1 MLKFN
6 QKVERCSF
14 LISRSV
20 KCVTR
25 TGNLL
30 LLISSL
36 ILRCFAKVFHFK
48 NTRFSTKNLVIK
60 EKISGSGRTELS
72 TFVVRVTH
80 LTVLEIRKLH
90 LSTFWL
96 HFNLL
101 LYSIRTGNLL
111 LLISSLILRCFAKVF
126 HLLCIFIYL
135 KHIDYNKMLKCN
147 QKVERCS
154 FLISRSCININY
166 YDLYVLS
173 VKIHGFPLKIS

>member
-1 MLKFN
+1 LQKLFHLLCIFIYLKHIDYNKMLKFN

-36 ILRCFAKVFHFK
+36 ILRF
-48 NTRFSTKNLVIK
+48 
-60 EKISGSGRTELS
+60 
-72 TFVVRVTH
+72 
-80 LTVLEIRKLH
+80 
-90 LSTFWL
+90 
-96 HFNLL
+96 
-101 LYSIRTGNLL
+101 
-111 LLISSLILRCFAKVF
+111 FAKVF

-154 FLISRSCININY
+154 FLISRSVRCVTRTTKVDSSVLPEPEIFSFITRFLVENRVFLHLKRINHNN
-166 YDLYVLS
+166 LY
-173 VKIHGFPLKIS
+173 

>member
-1 MLKFN
+1 MQKLFHLLCIFIYLKHIDYNKMLKFN

-36 ILRCFAKVFHFK
+36 IL
-48 NTRFSTKNLVIK
+48 L
-60 EKISGSGRTELS
+60 
-72 TFVVRVTH
+72 
-80 LTVLEIRKLH
+80 
-90 LSTFWL
+90 
-96 HFNLL
+96 
-101 LYSIRTGNLL
+101 
-111 LLISSLILRCFAKVF
+111 CFAKVF

-154 FLISRSCININY
+154 FLISRSVRCVTRTTKVDSSVLPEPEIFSFITRFLVENRVFLHLKRINHNN
-166 YDLYVLS
+166 LY
-173 VKIHGFPLKIS
+173 